1 MTHAKIRAAVESR
14 HTGEQKTLLVQSAIA
29 DGIAHAFEHVRV
41 LSIDAW
47 YSPEGRWDWNN
58 WYSVG
63 LFPLGH
69 VDDKPRAIFRR
80 LRALGLLSAASAG
93 RVSLDDDG
101 YNLVVRLRAS
111 GEPIFAIE
119 YGARSR

>member
-1 MTHAKIRAAVESR
+1 MMHPKIRAAVESR
-14 HTGEQKTLLVQSAIA
+14 HTGEQKTLLVQNAIA
-29 DGIAHAFEHVRV
+29 DGIAHTFEHVRV

-47 YSPEGRWDWNN
+47 RDHEGWNWNN
-58 WYSVG
+58 WYG
-63 LFPLGH
+63 AGWFPLGH
-69 VDDKPRAIFRR
+69 VDDKPRAILRR

-93 RVSLDDDG
+93 RVALDDDG
-101 YNLVVRLRAS
+101 YNLVVRLRVN